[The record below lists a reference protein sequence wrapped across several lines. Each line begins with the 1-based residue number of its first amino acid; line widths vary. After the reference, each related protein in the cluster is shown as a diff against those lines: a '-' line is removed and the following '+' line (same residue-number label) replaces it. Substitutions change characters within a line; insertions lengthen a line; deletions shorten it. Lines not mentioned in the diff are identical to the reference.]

1 MKRSAQNADRARCAA
16 QALHAYRIA
25 IGDEDDFAA
34 IRDLIADLG
43 HYADRHDIEFLDCV
57 ARAIGSWA
65 LEQKDPTSAEAL
77 PLVAIRIGQD
87 GDA

>member
-1 MKRSAQNADRARCAA
+1 MKRFAQNGDRARCAA
-16 QALHAYRIA
+16 QALHAYRITV
-25 IGDEDDFAA
+25 GDDDDDAS

-65 LEQKDPTSAEAL
+65 LEQKDPKSCEAL
-77 PLVAIRIGQD
+77 PLVTIRIGQE